1 MPSTLNSEKQPRD
14 DYKECLDLTLFV
26 LGAPPKDFSFKKCGA
41 YHKARFM
48 AVVLYGS
55 KLFLFRNS
63 LPKEIANTKAYLS
76 NLEHFVAFTCLFY
89 VEYWFSAHFASDA
102 PFMDLQLYKQM
113 LVYKKTNKK
122 IAEAVLDKFYGH
134 TWYLNQ
140 CYAPFSLFSK
150 KGPDIEKAEIALKLS
165 KVKAPKE
172 YSRGYPMPV
181 PLKELSLKDGLALKL
196 SDFVDT
202 ESLFMFDE
210 LGFSKEW
217 LDKPVNTWKNYKSF
231 QEMETWVKTLKV
243 TNDAAE
249 RGIKLV
255 SDYCNILTKDSEDLQ
270 NLLQVVTQHRQEY
283 PDVNKETLN
292 KPTKK

>member
-1 MPSTLNSEKQPRD
+1 
-14 DYKECLDLTLFV
+14 
-26 LGAPPKDFSFKKCGA
+26 
-41 YHKARFM
+41 
-48 AVVLYGS
+48 
-55 KLFLFRNS
+55 
-63 LPKEIANTKAYLS
+63 
-76 NLEHFVAFTCLFY
+76 
-89 VEYWFSAHFASDA
+89 
-102 PFMDLQLYKQM
+102 M

-150 KGPDIEKAEIALKLS
+150 KVSDTEKAEIALKLA
-165 KVKAPKE
+165 KVKAPKQ

-217 LDKPVNTWKNYKSF
+217 LDKPVDSWKNYKSF

-243 TNDAAE
+243 TNDSAE

-292 KPTKK
+292 KPTKKSE